1 MSENPNSKDDFT
13 SKLENSINMTIIE
26 ELKDINNPDILVSH
40 LRNLNKIYEDN
51 LEKQHFFKSTQSL
64 LNEEASLVLKKIKTI
79 EEKITKKKEELNEN
93 KTRLNHKEKQR
104 RSFFESLQQ
113 DNEKEIILKK
123 NSILTEEIENL
134 ELSKKQSDNS
144 NHNFSNLTTID
155 FDKKKSDII
164 ILITKILELLN
175 NEKLENISRYNY
187 LIIDKSIEI
196 SDFTIPE

>member
-1 MSENPNSKDDFT
+1 MSENPNSKDDFR
-13 SKLENSINMTIIE
+13 SNLENSINMTIIE

-64 LNEEASLVLKKIKTI
+64 LNEEASLILKKIKTV

-123 NSILTEEIENL
+123 NSILTEEIKNL

-164 ILITKILELLN
+164 ILITKILELLK

-196 SDFTIPE
+196 SEFTIPE

>member
-164 ILITKILELLN
+164 ILITKILELLK

-196 SDFTIPE
+196 SEFTIPE